1 MVIFY
6 YISTEL
12 ILIAIFVSRYNS
24 RTLYCNTL
32 SRRFVLYA
40 LAVYV
45 TARKSV
51 RAAITIMCSPTRINS
66 TLGITIERC
75 IYCYYDC

>member
-40 LAVYV
+40 GGIRNCQKVCSRRNYDYV
-45 TARKSV
+45 FADAYKFN
-51 RAAITIMCSPTRINS
+51 TRDH
-66 TLGITIERC
+66 
-75 IYCYYDC
+75 Y